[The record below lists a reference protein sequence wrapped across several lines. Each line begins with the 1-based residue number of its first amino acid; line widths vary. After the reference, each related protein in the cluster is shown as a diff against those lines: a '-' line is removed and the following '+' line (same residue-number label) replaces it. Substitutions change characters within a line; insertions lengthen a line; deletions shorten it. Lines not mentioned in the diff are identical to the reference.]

1 MQNNLIRVGNQSPE
15 TQMSMTQNILSSSP
29 VLIESLS
36 SGVAPVLIWIA
47 DHKGLIQFLEGDLPF
62 NIEMAPG
69 KAAGKS
75 LFKVFSDY
83 PAIIENLKAAL
94 GGTPGSAVTEN
105 ASQHWEWRFYPFKS
119 NRKEPRGVVGIAFD
133 YSFQQ
138 ELWHKGALMDAA
150 AALRQASTR
159 EDMPPLIIGELRQQL
174 DVDQAVLVLGSP
186 PEHPFE
192 LHSAWSREG
201 QSCEKDH
208 ILAWVLAD
216 QQLIDQ
222 LNAGETDQKYYPP
235 ELKAAGLI
243 GFPLITNDEVLGA
256 LWVGRQEPFSEVE
269 LRLIEGI
276 AEMSA
281 SAFQRAGQHELTR
294 LRLERLAA
302 LRAIDQAISGSFNL
316 NLTLHIILEQVASQL
331 NVDAADVF
339 LVDPVSLEATYAEG
353 WGFQRYKPRAG
364 ATRARDSLVW
374 RVLKERELVAIP
386 DLYKESPT
394 SFRGR
399 MFALEGFRSYY
410 GIPLIAKGKILGVL
424 EVFHRK
430 PLQVDEEWFDFLRA
444 LGTQAAIAMD
454 NAALVENLRRSN
466 IELDLAYSTTL
477 EGWVRAL
484 DLRDKTTGDHTH
496 RVVERT
502 LKLAQAVDIPDKQLI
517 HIRRGAL
524 LHDIGKLVVPDSILN
539 KEGPLTKEERALI
552 EKHPIYAREMLEPIE
567 FLRPALP
574 IPYAH
579 HEKWDGTG
587 YPDRISGDHIPL
599 PARVFALIDVWDALS
614 SPRPYREAWNQEK
627 IYKYIRE
634 ESGSHF
640 DPQIVEA
647 WKKVFQIRI

>member
-1 MQNNLIRVGNQSPE
+1 
-15 TQMSMTQNILSSSP
+15 MTQNILSSNP

-36 SGVAPVLIWIA
+36 SGAAPVLMWIA

-69 KAAGKS
+69 KS
-75 LFKVFSDY
+75 LFKIFSDY
-83 PAIIENLKAAL
+83 PAIIENLQAAL

-105 ASQHWEWRFYPFKS
+105 ASQHWDWRFFPFKS
-119 NRKEPRGVVGIAFD
+119 NRKDPSGVVGIAYD

-159 EDMPPLIIGELRQQL
+159 EEMPPVIIGELRQRL
-174 DVDQAVLVLGSP
+174 DIDQAVLVLGSP
-186 PEHPFE
+186 PDDPFE

-208 ILAWVLAD
+208 VLEWVLAD

-222 LNAGETDQKYYPP
+222 LSADEKDQKYYPP

-243 GFPLITNDEVLGA
+243 GFPLITHDEVLGA
-256 LWVGRQEPFSEVE
+256 LWVGRQEPFNEVE

-331 NVDAADVF
+331 KVDAADVF
-339 LVDPVSLEATYAEG
+339 LVDPVSLEVTYAEG
-353 WGFQRYKPRAG
+353 WGFQRYKPRPG
-364 ATRARDSLVW
+364 ATQVHDSLVW
-374 RVLKERELVAIP
+374 RVLKERELVAIT

-394 SFRGR
+394 LFRGR

-430 PLQVDEEWFDFLRA
+430 SLQVDEEWFDFLRA

-502 LKLAQAVDIPDKQLI
+502 LKLARAVDIPDKQLI
-517 HIRRGAL
+517 HIQRGAL
-524 LHDIGKLVVPDSILN
+524 LHDIGKLVVSDSILN
-539 KEGPLTKEERALI
+539 KAGPLTRDERALI

-587 YPDRISGDHIPL
+587 YPDRISGDRIPL

-614 SPRPYREAWNQEK
+614 SPRPYREAWPQEK
-627 IYKYIRE
+627 IYNYIRE
-634 ESGSHF
+634 ESGRHF
-640 DPQIVEA
+640 DPQIVEV
-647 WKKVFQIRI
+647 WKKVFQIPI

>member
-1 MQNNLIRVGNQSPE
+1 
-15 TQMSMTQNILSSSP
+15 MSMTQNILSSSP

-36 SGVAPVLIWIA
+36 SGVAPVLTWIA
-47 DHKGLIQFLEGDLPF
+47 DHKGLIQFLEGDLPL
-62 NIEMAPG
+62 NIKMAPG

-75 LFKVFSDY
+75 LFKIFSDY
-83 PAIIENLKAAL
+83 PAIIEKFQAAL
-94 GGTPGSAVTEN
+94 DGTPASAVTDD
-105 ASQHWEWRFYPFKS
+105 ASQHWEWRFYPFKA
-119 NRKEPRGVVGIAFD
+119 NRKAPRGVVGIAFD

-150 AALRQASTR
+150 AALRKAHTR
-159 EDMPPLIIGELRQQL
+159 EEMPPVIVGELRQQL
-174 DVDQAVLVLGSP
+174 DIDQAVLVLGSP
-186 PEHPFE
+186 PEDPFE
-192 LHSAWSREG
+192 LHSTWSREEQG
-201 QSCEKDH
+201 DDVDQALAE
-208 ILAWVLAD
+208 ILAD
-216 QQLIDQ
+216 PQLIDK
-222 LNAGETDQKYYPP
+222 LSSIGRDQKGYPP
-235 ELKAAGLI
+235 QLKSAGLI
-243 GFPLITNDEVLGA
+243 GFPLIAHSEVLGA
-256 LWVGRQEPFSEVE
+256 LWVGRQQPFSEVE
-269 LRLIEGI
+269 LRLIDGI

-281 SAFQRAGQHELTR
+281 SAFQRAGQHEITQ
-294 LRLERLAA
+294 LRLERMAA

-339 LVDPVSLEATYAEG
+339 LVDPVTLEATYAEG
-353 WGFQRYKPRAG
+353 RGFQRYKPRPG
-364 ATRARDSLVW
+364 ATQARDSLVR
-374 RVLKERELVAIP
+374 RVLQKREPLAIP

-394 SFRGR
+394 LFRGK
-399 MFALEGFRSYY
+399 MFALEGFRSYF

-430 PLQVDEEWFDFLRA
+430 PLQVDDEWFDFLQT

-466 IELDLAYSTTL
+466 LELDLAYSTTL

-484 DLRDKTTGDHTH
+484 DLRDKTTGEHTH

-502 LKLAQAVDIPDKQLI
+502 LKLAQAVEIPDKQLV

-539 KEGPLTKEERALI
+539 KKGPLTPEERVQI
-552 EKHPIYAREMLEPIE
+552 EKHPGYAREMLEPIE

-599 PARVFALIDVWDALS
+599 AARVFALIDVWDALS
-614 SPRPYREAWNQEK
+614 SPRPYRDAWPQKK
-627 IYKYIRE
+627 IYTYIRE
-634 ESGSHF
+634 QSGSHF
-640 DPQIVEA
+640 DPQVVEM
-647 WKKVFQIRI
+647 WEKVFQIRN